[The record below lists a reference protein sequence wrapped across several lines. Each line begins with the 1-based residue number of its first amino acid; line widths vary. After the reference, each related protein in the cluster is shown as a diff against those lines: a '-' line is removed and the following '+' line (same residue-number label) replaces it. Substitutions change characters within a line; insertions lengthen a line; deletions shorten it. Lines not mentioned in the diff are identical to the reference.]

1 MGNTLSSSGIIVGSV
16 LGGLLVAP
24 FTDWPSLVAIAVASC
39 IGIIVG
45 ITTYIYNNLY
55 KNIPQK
61 IEKKRNLIVGTAYGI
76 IILACGYT
84 CTLDDKMFFM
94 TMMILN
100 NIMDWAVET
109 LVIENLYNRLEINKF
124 AESLQN

>member
-1 MGNTLSSSGIIVGSV
+1 MGNTHSSSGIIVGSV

-24 FTDWPSLVAIAVASC
+24 FTDWSSLVAIAIASC

-61 IEKKRNLIVGTAYGI
+61 IEKKRNLIVGTAYGV
-76 IILACGYT
+76 IILMCGYT
-84 CTLDDKMFFM
+84 CTLDDKIF
-94 TMMILN
+94 LYCLECEYKK
-100 NIMDWAVET
+100 NIGTSTYENIVRAVQS
-109 LVIENLYNRLEINKF
+109 VNKNDK
-124 AESLQN
+124 L